1 MNFKFLAILLILSFS
16 FLLAPKDLWHSCDEI
31 HHSHQEEGNQDEFS
45 QDETSC
51 SICDF
56 DLFQL
61 DYENFTQL
69 FFEKS
74 EPTLICS
81 HFTSFDLIEY
91 NSALYRGP
99 PSNS

>member
-1 MNFKFLAILLILSFS
+1 MKFKFLAILLIFS
-16 FLLAPKDLWHSCDEI
+16 FGFLLSPKDLWHSCDEI
-31 HHSHQEEGNQDEFS
+31 HHSHQEERNHDEFS
-45 QDETSC
+45 NFESSC

-74 EPTLICS
+74 EGSVTSS
-81 HFTSFDLIEY
+81 HFTSLDLIP
-91 NSALYRGP
+91 SSRSLYRGP
-99 PSNS
+99 PVIS